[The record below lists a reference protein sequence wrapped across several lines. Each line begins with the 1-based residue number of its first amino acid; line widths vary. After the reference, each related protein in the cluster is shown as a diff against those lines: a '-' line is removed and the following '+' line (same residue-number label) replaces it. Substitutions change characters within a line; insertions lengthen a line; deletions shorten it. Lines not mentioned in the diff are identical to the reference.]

1 MKEFDFIENERL
13 RKQIEFLV
21 TIDRMKEILRRTV
34 LIDKSKRENDAEH
47 SWHLALYA
55 MILKE
60 YCAEE
65 TDIERVIKIVLIHD
79 LVEVYA
85 GDTFAYDAAAHLDK
99 EKREKEAAAKL
110 FDMLDADQRDEIN
123 ALWEEFEQGKTPEAR
138 FALVCDRLQPLIHN
152 FLTEGHTW
160 QEGRVQAHQV
170 LERNNIAV
178 DTAPEIRSLIE
189 KAVEISVEK
198 GILLPD

>member
-55 MILKE
+55 MVLKE

-110 FDMLDADQRDEIN
+110 FGMLDADQRDEIN
-123 ALWEEFEQGKTPEAR
+123 ALREEFEQGKTPEAR

-170 LERNNIAV
+170 LERNNIAG

-198 GILLPD
+198 GILFPD

>member
-85 GDTFAYDAAAHLDK
+85 GDTFAYDADAHFDK

-110 FDMLDADQRDEIN
+110 FGMLEADQRDEIN

-160 QEGRVQAHQV
+160 QEGHVKAHQV
-170 LERNNIAV
+170 LERNNIAG

-189 KAVEISVEK
+189 RAVEISVER
-198 GILLPD
+198 GILFPD

>member
-65 TDIERVIKIVLIHD
+65 TDIDKVIKMVLVHD

-85 GDTFAYDAAAHLDK
+85 GDTFAYDAAALLDK

-110 FDMLDADQRDEIN
+110 FGMLDADQRDEIN

-170 LERNNIAV
+170 LERNNIAG

-198 GILLPD
+198 GILFPD